1 EHRPARTLRAG
12 RGRLC
17 LGNGRERRE
26 HGDRNGFSSSHHGGD
41 YRRTIAKAIM
51 RYSEFAAV
59 KASDL
64 DKNWHELMF
73 LCDKEEEFG
82 RDGGHPKL
90 LAHIRSEIERLA
102 GAMGFS
108 LAQIR
113 TRQ

>member
-1 EHRPARTLRAG
+1 
-12 RGRLC
+12 
-17 LGNGRERRE
+17 
-26 HGDRNGFSSSHHGGD
+26 
-41 YRRTIAKAIM
+41 M
-51 RYSEFAAV
+51 RYSESGAV
-59 KASDL
+59 KVSDL

-102 GAMGFS
+102 AAMGFS

-113 TRQ
+113 TRQFRAERDGPRITRILTDDQSTS